1 MGLGPVPFGWAK
13 MSIQDELEK
22 LGYEFDHEYGDS
34 EERREVWVNR
44 GAGMG
49 VAIEWF
55 RLLEVGA

>member
-1 MGLGPVPFGWAK
+1 
-13 MSIQDELEK
+13 MSIQEKLKK